1 MVSEEIRATN
11 RVFEEEVVGRRD
23 LGALERVYTRDARIL
38 PPGAPAVTGRAAII
52 EFWRGTIQ
60 TLNVQSLRLHTVS
73 LDVLG
78 DDRAQEVGR
87 AELTV
92 EGGGAAAPIALKYV
106 VLWKREDGSWRLDV
120 DIWNA
125 DRS

>member
-1 MVSEEIRATN
+1 MSKEGIRATN

-23 LGALERVYTRDARIL
+23 LASLERVYTRDARIL
-38 PPGAPAVTGRAAII
+38 PPGAPAVTGRAAVT
-52 EFWRGTIQ
+52 EFWRSAITAMD
-60 TLNVQSLRLHTVS
+60 VQSLRLHTLS
-73 LDVLG
+73 LDLLG

-92 EGGGAAAPIALKYV
+92 AGRDAPVAIKYV

-120 DIWNA
+120 DIWNTDA
-125 DRS
+125 